1 MVGNIEMS
9 GKKKLVYVDDRFLK
23 QHCAHLIVRR
33 VSRFEVV
40 AFRARVF
47 EERHWELNKL
57 TSTTVFPVQIRAS
70 MTSVLSNKIP
80 TTNRRWQSTSTGRS
94 S

>member
-1 MVGNIEMS
+1 MVGNIEMG
-9 GKKKLVYVDDRFLK
+9 GKKKLVYVDERFLK

-47 EERHWELNKL
+47 EERHWEL
-57 TSTTVFPVQIRAS
+57 
-70 MTSVLSNKIP
+70 
-80 TTNRRWQSTSTGRS
+80 TN
-94 S
+94 

>member
-1 MVGNIEMS
+1 MHE
-9 GKKKLVYVDDRFLK
+9 KKLVYLDDRFLK

-57 TSTTVFPVQIRAS
+57 TSTTVVSGANSGEYDECPFKQNPDY
-70 MTSVLSNKIP
+70 
-80 TTNRRWQSTSTGRS
+80 
-94 S
+94 